1 MPYYKHD
8 CMNPRC
14 CRYVGSFELK
24 DGHSLLADVYAYT
37 SLKDTSLEHVM
48 LNIRVGDEG
57 PDYHT
62 TPLEHARQSDRKL
75 YAEAVRTYDGFIAR
89 SVTHGGKP

>member
-1 MPYYKHD
+1 MPHFKHD

-24 DGHSLLADVYAYT
+24 DGRSLLADVYTYT
-37 SLKDTSLEHVM
+37 SHKNTSLEHVM
-48 LNIRVGDEG
+48 LNIRIGDEG

-62 TPLEHARQSDRKL
+62 TALDQARQSDNKL
-75 YAEAVRTYDGFIAR
+75 YAKAVRTYDEFITGE
-89 SVTHGGKP
+89 SKP